1 MVLVLQRRVLVMDPR
16 IILRGGIPIDS
27 NIGGYGHRPLFWRGG
42 VSWLV
47 RLSCAFLVLC
57 VAWSCGVVLAQSG
70 LCKDPVFRARNV
82 DLLEPMVLPRLGA
95 VLPLWE
101 ARYYRATAW
110 YYRSGAVLR
119 KYRTM
124 RYYRV
129 WARYYRVVKGAWG
142 L

>member
-1 MVLVLQRRVLVMDPR
+1 MDPR
-16 IILRGGIPIDS
+16 IILRGAIPIDS

-42 VSWLV
+42 V
-47 RLSCAFLVLC
+47 FLVLC
-57 VAWSCGVVLAQSG
+57 VAWSCGVVLARSG

-82 DLLEPMVLPRLGA
+82 HLLEPTVLPRLGA

-101 ARYYRATAW
+101 ARYYRATAR
-110 YYRSGAVLR
+110 YYRSGAILR
-119 KYRTM
+119 KYRAG

-129 WARYYRVVKGAWG
+129 WARYYRAVEGAWG

>member
-1 MVLVLQRRVLVMDPR
+1 MDPR
-16 IILRGGIPIDS
+16 IILRGAIPIDS

-57 VAWSCGVVLAQSG
+57 VAWSCGVVLARSG
-70 LCKDPVFRARNV
+70 LCKDPVFRARNMH
-82 DLLEPMVLPRLGA
+82 LLEPTVLPRLGA

-110 YYRSGAVLR
+110 YYRSGVVLR
-119 KYRTM
+119 KYRVG

-129 WARYYRVVKGAWG
+129 WARYYRAVKGAWG

>member
-1 MVLVLQRRVLVMDPR
+1 MVLVLQRRVLFMDPR
-16 IILRGGIPIDS
+16 IILHGAIPIDS

-42 VSWLV
+42 V
-47 RLSCAFLVLC
+47 FLVLC
-57 VAWSCGVVLAQSG
+57 VAWSCGVVLARSG

-82 DLLEPMVLPRLGA
+82 HLLEPTVLPRLGA

-110 YYRSGAVLR
+110 YYRSGAVLQ
-119 KYRTM
+119 KYRTV

-129 WARYYRVVKGAWG
+129 WARYYRAVKGAWG

>member
-1 MVLVLQRRVLVMDPR
+1 MDPR
-16 IILRGGIPIDS
+16 IILRGAIPIDS

-47 RLSCAFLVLC
+47 RLSCASLVLC
-57 VAWSCGVVLAQSG
+57 VAWSCGVVLARSG

-82 DLLEPMVLPRLGA
+82 HLLEPTVLPRLAA

-101 ARYYRATAW
+101 ARYYRATAR
-110 YYRSGAVLR
+110 YYRSGARVLP
-119 KYRTM
+119 
-124 RYYRV
+124 
-129 WARYYRVVKGAWG
+129 